1 MAANGGLTGPLFQSV
16 VIAAG
21 ATVLWGLED
30 SPLPESSLGLDFLL
44 WPVAIATGL
53 SLSVDLVFRLQRAS
67 RLRAAMRLPEEFR
80 PPVTL
85 AMLMVRRFLRHASWS
100 ALLLGAVVAL
110 AGTQPEPRTY
120 YTFVVGTGA
129 VLAFMAAVRTASIPF
144 PATGMIFGFPWFR
157 LLALGIISLLLHQ
170 QEWSTA
176 YGVHSSPLLPALA
189 AAMGATYLGSALRNV
204 DKVSDRWVNPDTPLR
219 TVAAECVGIAAALAT
234 AAGGALIAWGILSSL
249 PNMSAAALD
258 QWPDLLPGDRTLL
271 YSSRLFE
278 AKHLVAGFFMALGFA
293 RALPSAEEDAAGTH
307 YRPLLKAGAYA
318 LSGYTA
324 WLVAVKLASL
334 GHGYPLLGA
343 AVAGG
348 LFAAAA
354 AMVVRSLAPSS
365 GGVLTDTARWLS
377 QSTFRAFFL
386 GASLLL
392 YGLLLRPLLYEA
404 LWFAPVYEW
413 LMVLAFAFV
422 PINRLRKRVR
432 AEIVPEATLPA
443 SWPSWSRHY
452 QVSEERRDARMTE
465 LVVLQQRF
473 VNTGEWERV
482 WQYLV
487 GLLLRNETPM
497 ESIPAIFAPMRRC
510 YLESVTPRLRRCNKK
525 MTMKQREAALA
536 DTMAR
541 TAAALSLPS
550 APLETV
556 DEARLLEVGTPFL
569 DKGGE
574 PEELAVTLTA
584 AYWQHGADLGSA
596 ASRWFP
602 LMTFIDDP
610 VSGDGIG
617 AYLRW
622 VFWSI
627 FRRATPRWNRE
638 RRQRIVDEAAS
649 HLFGEGAE
657 ATTSL

>member
-1 MAANGGLTGPLFQSV
+1 MAANGGLTGPLFQAV

-21 ATVLWGLED
+21 AAVLWGLED

-53 SLSVDLVFRLQRAS
+53 SLVVDLVFRLQRAP
-67 RLRAAMRLPEEFR
+67 RLRAALRLPEEFR
-80 PPVTL
+80 PPVTVVL
-85 AMLMVRRFLRHASWS
+85 LMVRRFLRYASWS

-110 AGTQPEPRTY
+110 VGTQPEPRIY
-120 YTFVVGTGA
+120 YTFAVGIGA

-144 PATGMIFGFPWFR
+144 PVVGMVFGVPWFR
-157 LLALGIISLLLHQ
+157 LLALGIISLVLQ
-170 QEWSTA
+170 KQEWFTA
-176 YGVHSSPLLPALA
+176 YGFHSSPLLPALA
-189 AAMGATYLGSALRNV
+189 AAMGAGYLGSALR
-204 DKVSDRWVNPDTPLR
+204 DIDEVSDQWANPDSPLL
-219 TVAAECVGIAAALAT
+219 TVAVECVGIAAAMAT
-234 AAGGALIAWGILSSL
+234 AAGGASIAWGVLGSL
-249 PNMSAAALD
+249 PNISAAALD

-271 YSSRLFE
+271 YSSQLFE
-278 AKHLVAGFFMALGFA
+278 AKHLTTGLLLVLGFA
-293 RALPSAEEDAAGTH
+293 RTLPSEGGGGTGTD

-324 WLVAVKLASL
+324 WLVAAKLASL

-354 AMVVRSLAPSS
+354 AMVVRSLVPGS
-365 GGVLTDTARWLS
+365 GGVLTDAARWLS

-386 GASLLL
+386 GASLVF

-413 LMVLAFAFV
+413 LVVLAFAFV
-422 PINRLRKRVR
+422 PINRLRKGVR
-432 AEIVPEATLPA
+432 AEIVPEAALPA

-482 WQYLV
+482 WHYLV

-497 ESIPAIFAPMRRC
+497 ESIPTVFAPMRRC
-510 YLESVTPRLRRCNKK
+510 YLASLTPRLRRRNKK
-525 MTMKQREAALA
+525 VTMKHREAALA

-541 TAAALSLPS
+541 AEAALSLPS

-556 DEARLLEVGTPFL
+556 DEARLREVATPFL
-569 DKGGE
+569 DQGGG
-574 PEELAVTLTA
+574 PEQLAVTLTA
-584 AYWQHGADLGSA
+584 SSWQRGADVGSA

-602 LMTFIDDP
+602 LMTLVDAP

-617 AYLRW
+617 AHLQW
-622 VFWSI
+622 VFWRI
-627 FRRATPRWNRE
+627 FRRAPPRWDRE

-649 HLFGEGAE
+649 HLFGEGDRE
-657 ATTSL
+657 A